1 MSSSN
6 TNHLHYGGTLSPGN
20 YYGVGPK
27 PAKSTTFK
35 KQKRYEDIIRLENAM
50 FPDKAIASMLGISMN
65 RLTFIKKNPEY
76 LAARV
81 KITHGIIL
89 DHDSKLADIA
99 SHRRELLT
107 QLLPPAL
114 QHIANTLQEPALT
127 IADKKHKT
135 AVALEVMDREGTFA
149 KISRTEVK
157 PVDHFDFEGPD
168 AASRGVIAA
177 LKSQTQ
183 PADQSEDAK
192 RTLIEEALR
201 TSGAFQAG
209 CTLTTEEQ
217 QKALTD
223 LEENTTVAP
232 EELAA
237 MPVEAREQ

>member
-1 MSSSN
+1 MSSN

-89 DHDSKLADIA
+89 DQDSKLADIA

-168 AASRGVIAA
+168 AASRGVIDA
-177 LKSQTQ
+177 LKARVQPEKTTQ
-183 PADQSEDAK
+183 EL
-192 RTLIEEALR
+192 LIEEALR
-201 TSGAFQAG
+201 TGAAFQAG
-209 CTLTTEEQ
+209 STLTTEEQ

-223 LEENTTVAP
+223 LEENTVLTP
-232 EELAA
+232 EILAE
-237 MPVEAREQ
+237 MSIEGREQ